1 MNGSELA
8 MSEWEYLLNNN
19 LELKFIYTNYKN
31 DIRERYVGS
40 PMAIE
45 FMVGD
50 KRFYNNNNNN
60 KPKFFLRAFDLEKQ
74 EYRDFSLERMIID
87 PTQKE
92 F

>member
-8 MSEWEYLLNNN
+8 MSEWSWLLNNKQ
-19 LELKFIYTNYKN
+19 ELKFVYTNYK
-31 DIRERYVGS
+31 DVTKERYVGS
-40 PMAIE
+40 PMSIE
-45 FMVGD
+45 FMIGD
-50 KRFYNNNNNN
+50 KRFYHND

-74 EYRDFSLERMIID
+74 EYRDFSLERMVIN

>member
-19 LELKFIYTNYKN
+19 LELKFTYTNYKN

-40 PMAIE
+40 PMSIE
-45 FMVGD
+45 FMIGD
-50 KRFYNNNNNN
+50 KRFYHND

-74 EYRDFSLERMIID
+74 EYRDFSLERMVID
-87 PTQKE
+87 PAQKVL
-92 F
+92 

>member
-8 MSEWEYLLNNN
+8 MSEWSLLLNNKQ
-19 LELKFIYTNYKN
+19 ELKFVYTNYK
-31 DIRERYVGS
+31 DVTKERYVGS
-40 PMAIE
+40 PMSIE
-45 FMVGD
+45 FMKGD
-50 KRFYNNNNNN
+50 KRFYHND

-74 EYRDFSLERMIID
+74 EYRDFSLERMVIN

>member
-8 MSEWEYLLNNN
+8 MSEWSWLLNNKQ
-19 LELKFIYTNYKN
+19 ELKFVYTNYK
-31 DIRERYVGS
+31 DVTKERYVGS
-40 PMAIE
+40 PMSIE
-45 FMVGD
+45 FMKGD
-50 KRFYNNNNNN
+50 KRFYHND

-74 EYRDFSLERMIID
+74 EYRDFSLERMVVD

>member
-8 MSEWEYLLNNN
+8 MSEWSWLLNNKQ
-19 LELKFIYTNYKN
+19 ELKFVYTNYK
-31 DIRERYVGS
+31 DVTKERYVGS
-40 PMAIE
+40 PMSIE

-50 KRFYNNNNNN
+50 KRFYHND

-74 EYRDFSLERMIID
+74 EYRDFSLERMVID

>member
-8 MSEWEYLLNNN
+8 MSEWSWLLNNKQ
-19 LELKFIYTNYKN
+19 ELKFVYTNYK
-31 DIRERYVGS
+31 DVTKERYVGS
-40 PMAIE
+40 PMSIE

-50 KRFYNNNNNN
+50 KRFYHND

-74 EYRDFSLERMIID
+74 EYRDFSLERMVIN

>member
-1 MNGSELA
+1 MNGSELT

-19 LELKFIYTNYKN
+19 LELKFTYTNYKN

-40 PMAIE
+40 PMSIE
-45 FMVGD
+45 FMTGD
-50 KRFYNNNNNN
+50 ARFYHNN

-74 EYRDFSLERMIID
+74 EYRDFSLERMVID

>member
-8 MSEWEYLLNNN
+8 MSEWSWLLNNKQ
-19 LELKFIYTNYKN
+19 ELKFVYTNYK
-31 DIRERYVGS
+31 DVTKERYVGS
-40 PMAIE
+40 PMSIE
-45 FMVGD
+45 FMIGD
-50 KRFYNNNNNN
+50 KRFYHNG

-74 EYRDFSLERMIID
+74 EYRDFSLERMVIN

>member
-8 MSEWEYLLNNN
+8 MSEWAWLLNNKQ
-19 LELKFIYTNYKN
+19 ELKFVYTNYK
-31 DIRERYVGS
+31 DDTKTRTVGS
-40 PMAIE
+40 PMSVE

-50 KRFYNNNNNN
+50 KRFYHNEDY
-60 KPKFFLRAFDLEKQ
+60 KFFLRAFDLEKQ